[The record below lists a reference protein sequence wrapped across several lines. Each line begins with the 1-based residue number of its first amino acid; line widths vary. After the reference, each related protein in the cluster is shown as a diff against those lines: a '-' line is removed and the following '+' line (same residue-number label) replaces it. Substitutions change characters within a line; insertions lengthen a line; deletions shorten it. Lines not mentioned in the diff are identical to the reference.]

1 MSEQAEKHSNLST
14 EKVSEETK
22 RKNPEIGAFSR
33 EGSVASNASTS
44 SGEKIVSKEVFFQP
58 IDESDDRPNP
68 GQRGERPHSGGRLRS
83 SPRDSPTIQFFSGN
97 PMVERTCGILHLYK
111 DK

>member
-1 MSEQAEKHSNLST
+1 MSNQSDQNPGLGNT
-14 EKVSEETK
+14 NVET
-22 RKNPEIGAFSR
+22 NPKIKDIGAFSR

-44 SGEKIVSKEVFFQP
+44 SSDKNSSKEACFQP
-58 IDESDDRPNP
+58 IDDSEDGPNP
-68 GQRGERPHSGGRLRS
+68 GQRGHRPQSGGR
-83 SPRDSPTIQFFSGN
+83 PKATTHDSPTIQFYSGN